1 MPTPV
6 TNADIMLR
14 LDEIGASVMQHEKR
28 LATLEADRA
37 VVHRLAE
44 HVSEISGEVRVIH
57 DLLSRTEDVMS
68 QALRI
73 AGKELAA
80 QMSAAVRAEVV
91 GLRDDAR
98 ALREAVMSRP
108 CMVTGE
114 CSVGVK
120 ESPDA

>member
-1 MPTPV
+1 MPTSV

-28 LATLEADRA
+28 LITLEADRA
-37 VVHRLAE
+37 VVHRLAQ
-44 HVSEISGEVRVIH
+44 HVNEMSSEVRVIH

-73 AGKELAA
+73 AGKELSA

-91 GLRDDAR
+91 GLRDDVKE
-98 ALREAVMSRP
+98 LRGAVEARP
-108 CMVTGE
+108 CMAVNE
-114 CSVGVK
+114 CVVPK
-120 ESPDA
+120 ETPDV